1 MPVTSSDDTA
11 RAEAFLQRLDSLK
24 SEDEREKYRRY
35 FKSEIG
41 EPGEGD
47 HFIGVRM
54 GSVFALAKEFID
66 MPPAEIERLLESDI
80 HEARAGALSIME
92 KQYRRKSTPVARR
105 GELYELYL
113 GRHDRINNWDLVD
126 LAAHHVVGAW
136 LVDKDRSVLHRL
148 ARSAN
153 PWERRTALV
162 ATFAFIRGGELDD
175 AYAIAEATL
184 NDAEDLVN
192 KATGWVLRAADGVD
206 RARLLRFLDEHASS
220 MPKTTLR
227 AAMEHFPPEMKARY
241 R

>member
-1 MPVTSSDDTA
+1 MTSPPATPAS
-11 RAEAFLQRLDSLK
+11 AFLRRLEALK
-24 SEDEREKYRRY
+24 SEDEREKYKRY
-35 FKSEIG
+35 FKDAVG
-41 EPGEGD
+41 VPGEGD

-54 GSVFALAKEFID
+54 GHVFALAKEFID
-66 MPPAEIERLLESDI
+66 MPPSEIERLLESDI

-92 KQYRRKSTPVARR
+92 KQYRRKSTPDSRR

-113 GRHDRINNWDLVD
+113 RRHDRINNWDLVD

-136 LVDKDRSVLHRL
+136 LVDKDRSVLHEL

-162 ATFAFIRGGELDD
+162 ATFAFIRISQLDD

-184 NDAEDLVN
+184 KDPEDLVN

-206 RARLLRFLDEHASS
+206 RERLLQFLDTHASS
-220 MPKTTLR
+220 MPRTTVR
-227 AAMEHFPPEMKARY
+227 AAMEHFPPELKARY